1 MDNRVRESFSQ
12 IRRSGYETTS
22 PSPRTSGIAV
32 RVAGSPSLPYT
43 SPVEKDATLL
53 ENGLIVEKVDLKK
66 EEREER
72 ARMRSLERNDKQRRR
87 MSSAALNDGNSVYG
101 ASVYSGGSPAPDTGS
116 QSFLPYAQP
125 NSLPGPYGQVPQG
138 SAAQLSPGL
147 TNRRFSSA
155 GLPLSP
161 SRPTMQRGASQT
173 SNETGGTGVK
183 RFFGYKHWGGASQTS
198 LAMSGSM
205 MDMQYVLWDQFS
217 SLS

>member
-12 IRRSGYETTS
+12 IRRSAYETVS

-32 RVAGSPSLPYT
+32 RVAGSPTAPYT
-43 SPVEKDATLL
+43 PPVEKEATLL

-72 ARMRSLERNDKQRRR
+72 ARMRSVERSEKQRRR
-87 MSSAALNDGNSVYG
+87 MSSAALNDVNSVYG
-101 ASVYSGGSPAPDTGS
+101 ASVYSSGSPAPDSGS

-125 NSLPGPYGQVPQG
+125 NGAPGPYAQPPQG
-138 SAAQLSPGL
+138 SGSQLSPGP

-161 SRPTMQRGASQT
+161 SRPTMQRGASQA
-173 SNETGGTGVK
+173 SNETSGTGVK

-205 MDMQYVLWDQFS
+205 MDMQ
-217 SLS
+217 